1 MYYRP
6 RKRVIGGRRCAL
18 YPTIEI
24 MGSTALS
31 IAFFLILGRTSGR
44 YELDTS
50 PGNEK
55 TPAEAGVFRGREH
68 ALRQGDLPNPGIE
81 TRRGRRLEVSSI
93 IHSICFACKPFLEK
107 EKHGIPR
114 SADMVAPRDLLAPMQ
129 RGGAIRRGHAT
140 FPAGG
145 EACAGFRSGLEDRG
159 HATFIEGGEKP
170 RRTRALQACRDHAT
184 FSVGTKVCCR
194 VWSFPNRSRTRDI
207 RCGRQGMSSSFSRRA

>member
-107 EKHGIPR
+107 EKHGTPR
-114 SADMVAPRDLLAPMQ
+114 SADTAPPRDLLAPMQ
-129 RGGAIRRGHAT
+129 RGGAIRRGHTT
-140 FPAGG
+140 FPSGG
-145 EACAGFRSGLEDRG
+145 KACAGFRRGLEDRG
-159 HATFIEGGEKP
+159 HATFVAGVKAPLLRQGA
-170 RRTRALQACRDHAT
+170 RCSRDHAT
-184 FSVGTKVCCR
+184 FCADVKEGAAETTRLCCR
-194 VWSFPNRSRTRDI
+194 DYATFCAGIKTRK
-207 RCGRQGMSSSFSRRA
+207 RPTR